1 MNKLKSEVIAQI
13 QNRMK
18 PYLNQGTYLRLT
30 KVLMEVF
37 NEIEIVDQKIITE
50 LNNYELLELF
60 LSAKKIEGCSSK
72 TIDYYESTIK
82 RMFIKINK
90 KIENISTED
99 IRIYLIKYKESN
111 SISKIT
117 IDNVRRIFSS
127 FFTWLEDEGYILKN
141 PVKRIH
147 RIKSP
152 RIIRNTFTDED
163 FEKMCNNCNNLR
175 DLAIIELLISTGMR
189 VGELVKRNLIN

>member
-1 MNKLKSEVIAQI
+1 
-13 QNRMK
+13 
-18 PYLNQGTYLRLT
+18 
-30 KVLMEVF
+30 
-37 NEIEIVDQKIITE
+37 
-50 LNNYELLELF
+50 
-60 LSAKKIEGCSSK
+60 
-72 TIDYYESTIK
+72 
-82 RMFIKINK
+82 MFIKINK

-127 FFTWLEDEGYILKN
+127 FFTWIEDEGYILKN

-189 VGELVKRNLIN
+189 VGELVNLNIEDI